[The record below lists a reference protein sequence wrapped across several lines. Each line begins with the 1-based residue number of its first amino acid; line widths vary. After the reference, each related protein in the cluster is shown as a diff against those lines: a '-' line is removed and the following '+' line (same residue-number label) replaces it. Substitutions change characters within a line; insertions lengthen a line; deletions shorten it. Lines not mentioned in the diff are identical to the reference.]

1 MILDNSKS
9 RLSLEI
15 DNYEYIFS
23 NDPEEADLLIVQIG
37 IENDE
42 HLFSFSGH
50 AIQRNALND
59 FSEWLKVCKE
69 GDNHQLG
76 DEGPIF
82 ARTNLGLKI
91 EFHDDNDESDDS
103 SMSQIFECDTTDLI
117 SSSEQIQK
125 QLSKFPSRLN

>member
-1 MILDNSKS
+1 MILSNPKS

-23 NDPEEADLLIVQIG
+23 NDPEQADLLIVQIG

-50 AIQRNALND
+50 AIQRNILND
-59 FSEWLKVCKE
+59 FSTWLKDCKD
-69 GDNHQLG
+69 GDQYQLG

-82 ARTNLGLKI
+82 ARTDLGLKI
-91 EFHDDNDESDDS
+91 EFQDQDNESEEPS
-103 SMSQIFECDTTDLI
+103 LSQTFECDSADLI

-125 QLSKFPSRLN
+125 QLSQFPSRLN

>member
-1 MILDNSKS
+1 MILENSKS

-50 AIQRNALND
+50 AIQRNILDN
-59 FSEWLKVCKE
+59 FSEWLKDCNE
-69 GDNHQLG
+69 GDHYQLG

-82 ARTNLGLKI
+82 SRTNLGLEIK
-91 EFHDDNDESDDS
+91 FHDDNEESDDN